1 MKDKRRG
8 SRHLI
13 KAIDPCLP
21 LTFRE
26 STNLSL
32 EDLIRARVLV
42 AIMLSAI
49 VSTSV
54 TIVVL
59 FISQKLSRGD
69 FSSPII
75 IASVTDVILILDYI
89 FFYKSGRLDASA
101 ILFSLTFFLGV
112 VISTILTGGFDSPVR
127 IMLICTPIVAFLVGG
142 RQEGIYNVALSFV
155 VGMIFLVLKSYEF
168 PMMQVMPENILTY
181 MSGIVWTLALVL
193 IIVCLYVY
201 DVLLEDTRDTVAHM
215 DSVNE

>member
-1 MKDKRRG
+1 
-8 SRHLI
+8 
-13 KAIDPCLP
+13 
-21 LTFRE
+21 
-26 STNLSL
+26 
-32 EDLIRARVLV
+32 
-42 AIMLSAI
+42 
-49 VSTSV
+49 
-54 TIVVL
+54 
-59 FISQKLSRGD
+59 
-69 FSSPII
+69 
-75 IASVTDVILILDYI
+75 
-89 FFYKSGRLDASA
+89 
-101 ILFSLTFFLGV
+101 V